1 MITKYKLKIKVFQ
14 GLSLFILLNC
24 FKCESPFATRDPE
37 KPISKQSSWIQ
48 PTSPNY
54 VMANL
59 RNAISEKNISN
70 YLRCL
75 ADTSNSPKS
84 FRFFADPSVVN
95 KNPGLFDKWN
105 KENELIYLNQLMLYL
120 PKDSTSLFTIISSRE
135 DTYQD
140 SVILIQEYNLKVHF
154 KCEDQDCPRDMAG
167 QAEFRLVRTPE
178 DLWYIHRWRDIAT
191 GDKSTWS
198 SLKAKF
204 GK

>member
-1 MITKYKLKIKVFQ
+1 MMSKYKLKFKAIQV
-14 GLSLFILLNC
+14 LSLSILLNC
-24 FKCESPFATRDPE
+24 YFCESPFATREPE
-37 KPISKQSSWIQ
+37 KPVSKQSSWVQ

-59 RNAISEKNISN
+59 QNAILEKNISN

-75 ADTSNSPKS
+75 ADTSNSSKS
-84 FRFFADPSVVN
+84 FRYTADPAVVN
-95 KNPGLFDKWN
+95 KSPGLFDNWN

-120 PKDSTSLFTIISSRE
+120 PKDSSSVFTIISSRE

-140 SVILIQEYNLKVHF
+140 SVILIQEYDLKVHF
-154 KCEDQDCPRDMAG
+154 ECQDQDCPREMEG

-178 DLWYIHRWRDIAT
+178 DLWYIHRWRDNAT
-191 GDKSTWS
+191 GDKPTWS

>member
-1 MITKYKLKIKVFQ
+1 MSKYKLKFKVIQ
-14 GLSLFILLNC
+14 ALSLCLLLFCC
-24 FKCESPFATRDPE
+24 FCESPFATREPE
-37 KPISKQSSWIQ
+37 KPVSKQSSWIQ

-59 RNAISEKNISN
+59 RNAVLEKNISN

-84 FRFFADPSVVN
+84 FRFIADPAIVN
-95 KNPGLFDKWN
+95 QNPGLFDNWN

-120 PKDSTSLFTIISSRE
+120 PKDSSSVFTIISSRE

-140 SVILIQEYNLKVHF
+140 SVILIQEYSLEMRY
-154 KCEDQDCPRDMAG
+154 KCDDQDCPRDMQG

-178 DLWYIHRWRDIAT
+178 DLWYIHRWSDIAT
-191 GDKSTWS
+191 GDEPSWS